1 MHLNNIERWC
11 TISVGSQSKGS
22 ILLVAL
28 SVTLCLLL
36 LGAGLVAL
44 SYADLKQSVRQ
55 QRNAEALYIA
65 RELPMLWL
73 HICWHI
79 LRPSLRF
86 LPGL

>member
-1 MHLNNIERWC
+1 MLVRN
-11 TISVGSQSKGS
+11 QKGS

-65 RELPMLWL
+65 RGATDAVASYLLA
-73 HICWHI
+73 
-79 LRPSLRF
+79 S
-86 LPGL
+86 